1 MGNVFDF
8 NQKESFNKISN
19 AIYEAYSPIREG
31 ELQLK
36 RIKSYLNMRKKVLE
50 QMAPKSGSMQ
60 LEYEL
65 RKVKNLLDPVN
76 CKEPF
81 PFDFYHKEENRWL
94 TREEFDVNERE
105 GGWYG
110 SGIYFD

>member
-1 MGNVFDF
+1 MGNIFNF
-8 NQKESFNKISN
+8 NQKENFDKISK
-19 AIYEAYSPIREG
+19 AILEAYSPIRKD

-36 RIKSYLNMRKKVLE
+36 QIEAYLNMRKKVLE
-50 QMAPKSGSMQ
+50 KTALKSGSMQ
-60 LEYEL
+60 PEYEL

-76 CKEPF
+76 CSAPSLS
-81 PFDFYHKEENRWL
+81 DFYLREEKRWL
-94 TREEFDVNERE
+94 TREEFDANERE

>member
-8 NQKESFNKISN
+8 NQKENFKKISD
-19 AIYEAYSPIREG
+19 AVHEAYSPIREG
-31 ELQLK
+31 ELQLAQ
-36 RIKSYLNMRKKVLE
+36 IKAYLNMRKKVLE
-50 QMAPKSGSMQ
+50 HIASKNGSMQ

-76 CKEPF
+76 CSAPSVS
-81 PFDFYHKEENRWL
+81 DFYLREEKRWL